1 MTTSTEPIRLM
12 LFGAAAAELIPL
24 IEEFPHLHQ
33 VEENPDIVVCFGGDG
48 TLLAA
53 ELQYPGVPKVPILNS
68 QRGHR
73 CIPHPKEEVIRG
85 LAEGALTHNTYMK
98 LEGTVARPGNDAP
111 VFQAMALNEFSVHM
125 GRINSAVRFRLWLNG
140 EPYDRGVEVLG
151 DGFVI
156 CTPFGSTAYFN
167 QITRGYFTR
176 GLGIAFK
183 ATSEHTDHLV
193 LPPET
198 EMRVLI
204 TRGPAVLAFDSS
216 LDYHT
221 MEEGDEL
228 VVRQHAE
235 GATIL
240 TCDPVKRLDEPF

>member
-1 MTTSTEPIRLM
+1 MTETNTIRIK
-12 LFGAAAAELIPL
+12 LFGAAVAELIPL
-24 IEEFPHLHQ
+24 IEQYPNLQQ
-33 VEENPDIVVCFGGDG
+33 VTEDPEIVVCYGGDG

-73 CIPHPKEEVIRG
+73 CIPHPKEAVIKG
-85 LAEGALTHNTYMK
+85 LAEGKLTENSYMK
-98 LEGTVARPGNDAP
+98 LSGQVFRNGSDIPLFDAN
-111 VFQAMALNEFSVHM
+111 ALNEFAVHM
-125 GRINSAVRFRLWLNG
+125 GRINSAVRFKLWLDN
-140 EPYDRGVEVLG
+140 EPYDDSVEVLG

-176 GLGIAFK
+176 GVGIAFK

-193 LPPET
+193 LPQET

-221 MEEGDEL
+221 LEAGDEL
-228 VVRQHAE
+228 VVRQHST

-240 TCDPVKRLDEPF
+240 TCDPVKRLDAPF